1 MNQGDRR
8 EHRGARILL
17 VEDNALNRRLVRDL
31 LAHRGHEVVEA
42 TTVPEA
48 VERLS
53 CAPDLVLMDLQL
65 PGGSGE
71 QVLQHIRSRDDVRSV
86 PVIVV
91 TASAMQ
97 GEKERLLA
105 AGFDAYLSKPIDT
118 RSFGAVVE
126 SFLVKG
132 APGRD

>member
-1 MNQGDRR
+1 MSAASEKG
-8 EHRGARILL
+8 RGRILL

-31 LAHRGHEVVEA
+31 LVYRGHEVIEA
-42 TTVPEA
+42 TNGSEA
-48 VERLS
+48 RERLKDE
-53 CAPDLVLMDLQL
+53 PDLVLMDLQL
-65 PGGSGE
+65 PGESGE
-71 QVLQHIRSRDDVRSV
+71 QILREIRSRDEHRGL

-118 RSFGAVVE
+118 RTFGTVVE
-126 SFLVKG
+126 SFLVEG
-132 APGRD
+132 ASGS

>member
-1 MNQGDRR
+1 VTAKG
-8 EHRGARILL
+8 RILL

-31 LAHRGHEVVEA
+31 LVFRGHEVIEA

-48 VERLS
+48 RARLDDR
-53 CAPDLVLMDLQL
+53 PDLVLMDLQI
-65 PGGSGE
+65 PGGSGVD
-71 QVLQHIRSRDDVRSV
+71 VLHAIRAREDVRDL

-91 TASAMQ
+91 TASAMA

-118 RSFGAVVE
+118 RTFGAVVE
-126 SFLVKG
+126 SFLG
-132 APGRD
+132 ARS